1 MRLNKTH
8 WALPAVAVAVGFFAS
23 AAQAQ
28 GQGSGAQG
36 ASSATRPQTAVLEK
50 NAPTPERRHALVR
63 RKRKYVP
70 EGEARIAAL
79 KAVAGIVKKSELE
92 KKRGAAVYKFR
103 IKAESDGVL
112 RKIKVDARTG
122 ALLSVKKAN

>member
-1 MRLNKTH
+1 MRLNKAH
-8 WALPAVAVAVGFFAS
+8 GALPVVAVAAGFFAS
-23 AAQAQ
+23 AALAQ

-36 ASSATRPQTAVLEK
+36 AASAAQPQTTVRKKSAPAPAVSVAAK
-50 NAPTPERRHALVR
+50 KQR
-63 RKRKYVP
+63 RKSIP
-70 EGEARIAAL
+70 EGEARMVAL

-112 RKIKVDARTG
+112 RKIRVDARTG
-122 ALLSVKKAN
+122 ALLGVKKAD